1 MKILHLLYESRGDYY
16 GIGGVG
22 ERAYQMYGFL
32 NKRHDITILCKK
44 YPGAKNSTIEGT
56 IDGIRHIYAGAE
68 SNSLTRTL
76 LSYAYHAAGYVKEHG
91 HEYDIIIE
99 EFSPATPTFLH
110 SYTRTPVILQIQG
123 YTGRLY
129 FNKYNPLFASV
140 LCLFEQFR
148 PRAYQNFIFIDE
160 HTRSRFPLSENKQTA
175 IIPNGVSG
183 ELLDIPCR
191 EGEYVLYLGRVDIY
205 GKGLDILLAA
215 YSEFARS
222 VPGMGLV
229 IAGDGKEMRRFR
241 SMVDDLPEDTR
252 KNIKLTGWLSGRT
265 KQETIC
271 NASFLVLPSRH
282 EVQGIAVLEAMAAG
296 KAVVA
301 SDLPELSYILDI
313 NAGICFKS
321 GDPMS
326 LARAMSDMA
335 GSTERVRMGAN
346 GRAWVKNLPWDKVAK
361 KFEAF
366 LQAVADRHNP
376 E

>member
-22 ERAYQMYGFL
+22 ERAYQIYGFL
-32 NKRHDITILCKK
+32 KKRHGITILCKK
-44 YPGAKNSTIEGT
+44 YPGANNSTIE
-56 IDGIRHIYAGAE
+56 GIRHIYAGAE
-68 SNSLTRTL
+68 SKSLTRTL
-76 LSYAYHAAGYVKEHG
+76 LSYAYHAAGYVKQHG

-110 SYTRTPVILQIQG
+110 SYTKTPVILQIQG

-129 FNKYNPLFASV
+129 FNKYNPLFATV
-140 LCLFEQFR
+140 LCLLEQFR
-148 PRAYQNFIFIDE
+148 PRAYRNFIFIDE
-160 HTRSRFPLSENKQTA
+160 HTRSRFPLSGNKPTA
-175 IIPNGVSG
+175 IIPNGVSD
-183 ELLDIPCR
+183 ELLDMPCQ
-191 EGEYVLYLGRVDIY
+191 EGEYVLYLGRIDIY

-229 IAGDGKEMRRFR
+229 IAGDGKEMRKFR
-241 SMVDDLPEDTR
+241 AMVDDLPEDIR

-265 KQETIC
+265 KQEILS

-301 SDLPELSYILDI
+301 SDLPELSYILGS

-326 LARAMSDMA
+326 LARAITDMA
-335 GSTERVRMGAN
+335 ESTERSQMGAN
-346 GRAWVKNLPWDKVAK
+346 GRAWVKDLPWNKVAE

-366 LQAVADRHNP
+366 LHTVAGRRSP
-376 E
+376 K